1 MKIKN
6 KIKLPIILI
15 MLGVISQSGI
25 AYASRAMIN
34 VSEPIETNL
43 KTDAGEIVNGIS
55 GIDLSCT
62 QKLSVGKYF
71 YYDYVNNSHSSTADL
86 VYNFKII
93 PANLPQDFKIASGN
107 GGYEFS
113 LYANL
118 SLGEVPLFAKNTYG
132 DGIYVDSIKFNKVEM
147 ENPGFEGSDLILTIN
162 IETKGTG
169 EEVETFSLNVTFN
182 QKLILEH
189 RNDIINQS
197 FLMELTR

>member
-15 MLGVISQSGI
+15 ILGVMSQSGI
-25 AYASRAMIN
+25 AYASWAMIN
-34 VSEPIETNL
+34 VSNPIEINL

-71 YYDYVNNSHSSTADL
+71 YNVNSLHSSTADL

-93 PANLPQDFKIASGN
+93 PANLPQDFKISSEN

-118 SLGEVPLFAKNTYG
+118 SLGEVPLFDTKKT
-132 DGIYVDSIKFNKVEM
+132 YVDSIKFNKFEM

-169 EEVETFSLNVTFN
+169 KEVEMFSLNITFN

>member
-6 KIKLPIILI
+6 KIKLPIFLI

-25 AYASRAMIN
+25 AYASWAMIN

-71 YYDYVNNSHSSTADL
+71 YYVNSSHSSTADL
-86 VYNFKII
+86 VYNFDII
-93 PANLPQDFKIASGN
+93 PANLPQDFKIASEN

-118 SLGEVPLFAKNTYG
+118 SLGEVPLFDTKKT
-132 DGIYVDSIKFNKVEM
+132 YVDSIKFNKVEM

-169 EEVETFSLNVTFN
+169 KEVEEFSLNITFN

>member
-1 MKIKN
+1 MKIKS

-15 MLGVISQSGI
+15 ILGVISQSGI
-25 AYASRAMIN
+25 AYASWAMIN
-34 VSEPIETNL
+34 VSEPIERNL

-55 GIDLSCT
+55 GIDLSCK

-71 YYDYVNNSHSSTADL
+71 YYVNSSHSSNADL
-86 VYNFKII
+86 IYNFEII
-93 PANLPQDFKIASGN
+93 PANLPQDFKIVSEN

-113 LYANL
+113 LFANL
-118 SLGEVPLFAKNTYG
+118 SLGEVPLFDAEKT
-132 DGIYVDSIKFNKVEM
+132 YVDSIKFNNEEI

-162 IETKGTG
+162 FETKGTG
-169 EEVETFSLNVTFN
+169 EEVEAFSLNVTFN
-182 QKLILEH
+182 QKLILDH

>member
-6 KIKLPIILI
+6 KIKLPILLI
-15 MLGVISQSGI
+15 ILGVMSQSGI
-25 AYASRAMIN
+25 AYASWAMIN

-62 QKLSVGKYF
+62 QKLNVGKYF
-71 YYDYVNNSHSSTADL
+71 YNVNGLHSLTADL
-86 VYNFKII
+86 IYNFEII
-93 PANLPQDFKIASGN
+93 PANLPQDFKIVSEN
-107 GGYEFS
+107 GGYIFT

-118 SLGEVPLFAKNTYG
+118 SLGEVPLFDKEKT
-132 DGIYVDSIKFNKVEM
+132 YVDSIKFNNVEI
-147 ENPGFEGSDLILTIN
+147 ENPGFEVNDLILTIN
-162 IETKGTG
+162 FETNGTG

-182 QKLILEH
+182 QKLILDY
-189 RNDIINQS
+189 RNGIINQLINQS

>member
-15 MLGVISQSGI
+15 TLGVISQSGI
-25 AYASRAMIN
+25 AYASWAMIN
-34 VSEPIETNL
+34 VNEPIEANL

-55 GIDLSCT
+55 GIDLICA
-62 QKLSVGKYF
+62 QKLNVGKYF
-71 YYDYVNNSHSSTADL
+71 YNVDSLHFSTADL

-93 PANLPQDFKIASGN
+93 PANLPQNFKIASEN

-118 SLGEVPLFAKNTYG
+118 SLGEVPLFDAEKT
-132 DGIYVDSIKFNKVEM
+132 YVDSIKFNNIEM
-147 ENPGFEGSDLILTIN
+147 ENPGFEGSDLILTIHF
-162 IETKGTG
+162 ETKGTG
-169 EEVETFSLNVTFN
+169 EEVETFGLNVTFN
-182 QKLILEH
+182 QKLILDY

>member
-6 KIKLPIILI
+6 KIKLPIFLI
-15 MLGVISQSGI
+15 ILGVISQSGI
-25 AYASRAMIN
+25 AYASWAMIN

-71 YYDYVNNSHSSTADL
+71 YYVGSSHSSTADL
-86 VYNFKII
+86 IYEFAII
-93 PANLPQDFKIASGN
+93 PANLPQDFKIASEN

-118 SLGEVPLFAKNTYG
+118 SLGEVPLFDIDKT
-132 DGIYVDSIKFNKVEM
+132 YVDSIKFGKEENKEEM
-147 ENPGFEGSDLILTIN
+147 ESPGFEGSDLILTIHF
-162 IETKGTG
+162 ETDGIG

-182 QKLILEH
+182 QKLILKY
-189 RNDIINQS
+189 RNAIINQS

>member
-6 KIKLPIILI
+6 KIKLPIFLIL
-15 MLGVISQSGI
+15 LGVISQSGI
-25 AYASRAMIN
+25 AYASWAVIN

-55 GIDLSCT
+55 GIDLICT
-62 QKLSVGKYF
+62 QKLNVGKYF
-71 YYDYVNNSHSSTADL
+71 YNVNSSHASTADL
-86 VYNFKII
+86 VYNFEII
-93 PANLPQDFKIASGN
+93 PANLPQDFKIISEN
-107 GGYEFS
+107 GGYEFT

-118 SLGEVPLFAKNTYG
+118 SLGEVPLFDAEKT
-132 DGIYVDSIKFNKVEM
+132 YVDSIKFNNVEM

-162 IETKGTG
+162 FETKGTG
-169 EEVETFSLNVTFN
+169 EEVETFSLNVAFN
-182 QKLILEH
+182 QKLILDH